1 MNKQNTLDKID
12 AVALA
17 TRTLA
22 MTSGAERNSALRSF
36 IEQLQ
41 KRSSEIYAANKKDL
55 EQAQSDNVEA
65 SLIKRLKFDQA
76 KLSDVITGHRDFD
89 MLWMTLLVVSISK
102 LS

>member
-22 MTSGAERNSALRSF
+22 MTSGVERNSALRSF

-41 KRSSEIYAANKKDL
+41 KRSSEIFNANKIDL

-76 KLSDVITGHRDFD
+76 KLSDVIKGDRKS
-89 MLWMTLLVVSISK
+89 VV
-102 LS
+102 